1 MTNADAALSRFRRI
15 ASDTGVPLNVV
26 LAVYDNEDDDIE
38 DDELEEKVLEFAG
51 NWDQMEGI
59 LYDE

>member
-1 MTNADAALSRFRRI
+1 MTNADAALYRFRRI

-51 NWDQMEGI
+51 NWDHMEGI